1 MSKQNVFDRLKK
13 IIENVAKK
21 EKLTLEQTSTIIS
34 LVESI
39 REGDALSDEKL
50 MRYFDQIGGEL

>member
-1 MSKQNVFDRLKK
+1 MSKQNVYDRLKK

-21 EKLTLEQTSTIIS
+21 EKLTQAQVSTIIS

-50 MRYFDQIGGEL
+50 MRYFDQIGGDL